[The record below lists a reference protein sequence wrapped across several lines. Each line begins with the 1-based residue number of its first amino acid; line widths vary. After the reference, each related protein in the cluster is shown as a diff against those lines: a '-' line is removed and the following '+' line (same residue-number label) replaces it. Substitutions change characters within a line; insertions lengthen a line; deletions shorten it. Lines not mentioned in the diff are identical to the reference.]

1 MKRATLLLS
10 RSLIVLLLLSL
21 ASTTVACKGQK
32 KHWWEFWKKG
42 GRVYPNDVLP
52 FPDSS
57 PATGSTEGL
66 PGQLAQAEPIRNAE
80 GTPVSQLQ
88 PILFDFDSFAIS
100 PEMQQRLDQNAQW
113 ILANAGTTIQ
123 IEGHCDERGS
133 SEYNIALGQKRAD
146 TVREYLATKGVD
158 AASLTTISYGEER
171 PIDPGKSEDAY
182 AKNRRVQFLAY

>member
-10 RSLIVLLLLSL
+10 RSLLLLLLLSL

-42 GRVYPNDVLP
+42 GRVLPSEVLP
-52 FPDSS
+52 FPGEN
-57 PATGSTEGL
+57 PAGTSENL
-66 PGQLAQAEPIRNAE
+66 PGQLAQAEPIRDAE
-80 GTPVSQLQ
+80 GTPVAQLQ
-88 PILFDFDSFAIS
+88 PIMFDFDSFSIS
-100 PEMQQRLDQNAQW
+100 PAMQQRLDQNAQW
-113 ILANAGTTIQ
+113 IIANPGPIQ

-146 TVREYLATKGVD
+146 TVREYLAKKGVD
-158 AASLTTISYGEER
+158 PANMTTISYGEER
-171 PIDPGKSEDAY
+171 PIDPGKSDEAY